1 MMIKKCK
8 KLTCYYIY
16 NKVENDYLC
25 SIVLDGE

>member
-8 KLTCYYIY
+8 KLTCYY
-16 NKVENDYLC
+16 NNRVENDYLC